1 MGYIVAQT
9 RIQKIMT
16 KFFFPHIPRSS
27 RTFFEDV
34 TIEMTPAP
42 PLSMDD
48 FIQKASDLF
57 TYVMD
62 CTHQDMYD
70 QKLQGVVA
78 PMPQTKFIDALYMI
92 YSSLHMMDAIDHPAV
107 QGNKELKE
115 AIESLRKARGT
126 TC

>member
-1 MGYIVAQT
+1 
-9 RIQKIMT
+9 MT
-16 KFFFPHIPRSS
+16 KFAFPHIPRSS

-34 TIEMTPAP
+34 TIEMTPKP

-48 FIQKASDLF
+48 FIQKSSDLF

-78 PMPQTKFIDALYMI
+78 PLPKTHFIDALYMI

-107 QGNKELKE
+107 QGNRELKE
-115 AIESLRKARGT
+115 AIETLRRAKGT
-126 TC
+126 C